1 MQKRWLWLSVPALV
15 LSAAFSWWL
24 VRAATSDAARTAQAG
39 SADAL
44 PSNADPRLREVMDLL
59 KNKNDAKSWAEL
71 ISRYGRLA
79 GDPSATSVRTAILN
93 ALFNEP
99 VLALRLKRVL
109 DAVEADHT
117 PAPQDPMWPELV
129 NRLTQQWTDDVFER
143 GRDLMLME
151 KRPRARRALIASF
164 AELAASE
171 LGEQLA
177 AEQAHALLNDLIDMH
192 AQAEPDQRPQIQEAV
207 RKLGGNDPAD
217 LLAGH
222 GINDGKKLEL
232 QVEYEKNLQAG
243 IDTLMKGQ
251 PAQD

>member
-1 MQKRWLWLSVPALV
+1 MQKRWLWLSAPALV
-15 LSAAFSWWL
+15 LTTALSWWL
-24 VRAATSDAARTAQAG
+24 VRASQAG

-44 PSNADPRLREVMDLL
+44 ASNADPRLREVMDLL
-59 KNKNDAKSWAEL
+59 KNKNDPKSWAEL
-71 ISRYGRLA
+71 VSRYGRLA
-79 GDPSATSVRTAILN
+79 GDPSAAGVRTAILN
-93 ALFNEP
+93 ALFSEP
-99 VLALRLKRVL
+99 ALALRLKRVL

-129 NRLTQQWTDDVFER
+129 NRLAQQWTDDVFEK

-164 AELAASE
+164 AELAGSE
-171 LGEQLA
+171 LGDQLG
-177 AEQAHALLNDLIDMH
+177 AEQAHALLTDLIDMH

-217 LLAGH
+217 LLAGN
-222 GINDGKKLEL
+222 GITKGKKLEL

-243 IDTLMKGQ
+243 INTLMKGQ

>member
-1 MQKRWLWLSVPALV
+1 MQKRWLWLSAPALV
-15 LSAAFSWWL
+15 LTTALSWWM
-24 VRAATSDAARTAQAG
+24 VRAATSDAARASQAG

-44 PSNADPRLREVMDLL
+44 ASNADPRLREVADLL
-59 KNKNDAKSWAEL
+59 KNKNDPKSWDEL
-71 ISRYGRLA
+71 VARYGRLA
-79 GDPSATSVRTAILN
+79 GDPSAAGVRTAILN
-93 ALFNEP
+93 ALFSEP
-99 VLALRLKRVL
+99 TLALRLKRVL

-129 NRLTQQWTDDVFER
+129 NRLAQQWTDDVFEK

-164 AELAASE
+164 AELAGSE
-171 LGEQLA
+171 QGDQLG
-177 AEQAHALLNDLIDMH
+177 AEQAQALLTDLIDMH
-192 AQAEPDQRPQIQEAV
+192 AQAEPDQRPEIQEAV

-217 LLAGH
+217 LLAGN
-222 GINDGKKLEL
+222 GITKGKKLEL

>member
-1 MQKRWLWLSVPALV
+1 MQKRRLWLSAPALV
-15 LSAAFSWWL
+15 LTAALSWWM
-24 VRAATSDAARTAQAG
+24 VRAATSDAARTGRAG

-44 PSNADPRLREVMDLL
+44 ASNADPRLREVMDLL
-59 KNKNDAKSWAEL
+59 KNKNDPKSWAEL
-71 ISRYGRLA
+71 VARYGRLA
-79 GDPSATSVRTAILN
+79 GDPSAASVRTAILN
-93 ALFNEP
+93 ALFHEP
-99 VLALRLKRVL
+99 ALALRLKRVL

-129 NRLTQQWTDDVFER
+129 NRLAEQWTGDVLEK

-164 AELAASE
+164 AELAGSE
-171 LGEQLA
+171 QGDQLGA
-177 AEQAHALLNDLIDMH
+177 DQAHALLTDLIDMH
-192 AQAEPDQRPQIQEAV
+192 PQAEADQRPQIQEAV

-217 LLAGH
+217 LLAAN
-222 GINDGKKLEL
+222 GIPKGKKLEL

-243 IDTLMKGQ
+243 SDTLMKGQ